1 MGSME
6 YSAVSHPFPVFFKK
20 GAGLSSKYA
29 VQIIL
34 VLPNSTKTEPAAFF
48 R

>member
-6 YSAVSHPFPVFFKK
+6 YSAVSQPFPVFFRN
-20 GAGLSSKYA
+20 GGTPSSTEA
-29 VQIIL
+29 AQMTF
-34 VLPNSTKTEPAAFF
+34 VLPISLRTEPAAWV